1 MPSRRRHK
9 SPPPPP
15 SPAAPG
21 GTGGAGDAARVQS
34 DVERFAAA
42 LKESE
47 RADAA
52 ARDRA
57 RQAKAEAT
65 RAADAKAAHA
75 TSLATARRDLE
86 RAVEAVRAAKQSGRG
101 RAEADAAWKV
111 AKARVIELET
121 GTAPTWAPKPPAGA
135 SAEGADGPDDPEGTD
150 GMEGTDGSDAGATS

>member
-9 SPPPPP
+9 SPPPPL

-21 GTGGAGDAARVQS
+21 GTGGTGRAGDAARVQS

-52 ARDRA
+52 ARERA

-86 RAVEAVRAAKQSGRG
+86 RAVEAVRSAKQSGRG

-111 AKARVIELET
+111 AKARVIEMET

-135 SAEGADGPDDPEGTD
+135 SAEDADGPEGMD
-150 GMEGTDGSDAGATS
+150 GMAGTDGSDAGATS

>member
-1 MPSRRRHK
+1 M
-9 SPPPPP
+9 
-15 SPAAPG
+15 
-21 GTGGAGDAARVQS
+21 
-34 DVERFAAA
+34 ERFAAA

-52 ARDRA
+52 ARQRA
-57 RQAKAEAT
+57 RQANAEAT

-86 RAVEAVRAAKQSGRG
+86 RAVEAVRSAKQSGRG

-121 GTAPTWAPKPPAGA
+121 GTAPTWAPKPPPQDAD
-135 SAEGADGPDDPEGTD
+135 AEGAEDTDAERSDDSVDDAAESTD
-150 GMEGTDGSDAGATS
+150 